1 MKKKV
6 TIYTQ
11 AYNTKQYLEQC
22 ITSVLSQTYSDFEYL
37 LVDNGCTDGSFEL
50 MRKFAAMDDRIH
62 LIRFEE
68 NQYYP
73 RLKIME
79 EHASGEYYATL
90 DSDDWWEP
98 DYLEHLVSFLE
109 ENDLDLAVTGTLQYL
124 EETQTSRVM
133 RKLQSPLVLTQQQF
147 AQAYPYLWTFPST
160 VWASVMKRSI
170 AEKIRGKLINN
181 IAQMRYSYGS
191 DTMEMLYYI
200 MECSRIGI
208 DDSALYHYRIHP
220 KSISRLY
227 NPRRFDAN
235 VAYYEQIK
243 GFLELH
249 HTFDDFKQGWLQQVH
264 LKSMDDTLRV
274 LADAKLSEDE
284 RIAECARITAH
295 PLTPFV
301 LTNDCPERAD
311 WYILMWQI
319 VLRAMDSG
327 ALSGSESLR
336 RTLER
341 LAPHCWRS
349 IGPENCGLFAK
360 EPSLLEALVQ
370 DDAAR
375 MAGIVME
382 WIAHKRYVKQY
393 DLGGLVCGLLP
404 AGSPL
409 RGIADARFYMK
420 YAPACRLILRGER
433 LAALDWMTSLLLEN
447 KKLYDGGRFLEV
459 YLTLAALEEQTPAF
473 LFGKLRQ
480 ARLLLEQ
487 GQREKSRAVADELAG
502 MGLQNEEMDA
512 LLRDLEA
519 GV

>member
-1 MKKKV
+1 MKNVKI
-6 TIYTQ
+6 TIFTRV
-11 AYNTKQYLEQC
+11 YNTKEYLRQC
-22 ITSVLSQTYSDFEYL
+22 VSSVLTQSFSDFEYVI
-37 LVDNGCTDGSFEL
+37 VDNGSTDGSSDLLED
-50 MRKFAAMDDRIH
+50 FAASDKRIQ
-62 LIRFEE
+62 LIRKKE
-68 NQYYP
+68 NRIGPWALEMTIDLAKGQYF
-73 RLKIME
+73 
-79 EHASGEYYATL
+79 TVL

-98 DYLEHLVSFLE
+98 NYLERLIGFLE
-109 ENDLDLAVTGTLQYL
+109 DNHLDLAVTGTCQYF
-124 EETQTSRVM
+124 EKTQTSQVM
-133 RKLQSPLVLTQQQF
+133 RKLQCPIILSQQEF
-147 AQAYPYLWTFPST
+147 AQNYPYLWTFPST
-160 VWASVMKRSI
+160 VWGSI
-170 AEKIRGKLINN
+170 IKTKLIYNADVTDVLSAN
-181 IAQMRYSYGS
+181 HFYGG
-191 DTMEMLYYI
+191 DTMIMLQYI
-200 MECSRIGI
+200 KQCSRIGI

-220 KSISRLY
+220 KSISYQY

-243 GFLELH
+243 DFLELH
-249 HTFDDFKQGWLQQVH
+249 HTLDDFKQGWLQQVH

-284 RIAECARITAH
+284 RIAECARIAAH

-341 LAPHCWRS
+341 LAPHCWRG

-420 YAPACRLILRGER
+420 YAPACRLILQGER
-433 LAALDWMTSLLLEN
+433 LAALDWMTSLLLEHE
-447 KKLYDGGRFLEV
+447 KLYDGGRFLEV

-502 MGLQNEEMDA
+502 MGLENEEMDA